1 MLRLISVFVKC
12 LGETAH
18 YDLSFFIFK
27 FKQQMSIILL
37 NLFHLKLLHTIIKNS
52 YILGC
57 TGEKNSNSSVQLVW
71 FHYSTLYYN
80 LSQYFKYYMSL
91 K

>member
-1 MLRLISVFVKC
+1 MFR
-12 LGETAH
+12 ETAH
-18 YDLSFFIFK
+18 YDLSLFILK

-37 NLFHLKLLHTIIKNS
+37 NIFYLKLLHTSIKNS

-57 TGEKNSNSSVQLVW
+57 AGEKNSNSSVQLVW
-71 FHYSTLYYN
+71 FHYCTLYYN
-80 LSQYFKYYMSL
+80 LSQYFKYYKRL